1 MKYLNYL
8 FWYVI
13 GIVFLIGLGY
23 GFYYMYDSG
32 MSVSVVMI
40 IALYSVS
47 VLFNLLIFAQIRH
60 AEAKLSWIIVMTILP
75 VFGHIIFI
83 IFGKRYRGRM
93 SRQNYLSKKTFKHEV
108 LTHDKNISTIMKKQ
122 SNISKRGVYKANI
135 ELYDNGHEGFEK
147 LFEDIKSAEKFI
159 HIHYYIIK
167 PGEIYEHFKS
177 LLIEKAKQ
185 GVEVRFIVDD
195 FGRWAMPWYEIKELR
210 KAGIQVGIFG
220 KVFFPFVGSENG
232 YRTHRKMVLIDG
244 TRIHTGGVN
253 IADEYAN
260 LNKSFGLWVDFQ
272 TTITGE
278 AVRSYSL
285 LFIDDW
291 KIVTEEELDI
301 KKYLVK
307 TTGGKS
313 RSILVEDS
321 PENVEPIL
329 ENSLVSW
336 IINAK
341 KSITLSTPYFVP
353 SNEIMSALK
362 TAAQSG
368 VKVTIYIPGKPDKKS
383 VLIVSRYRAEELIE
397 HGVVFK
403 ETQNILVHS
412 KIGIFDNK
420 YAYLGTANL
429 DLRSLYSQFELLNLV
444 EGPIVGKV
452 NKLFKYYDEFSKDIE
467 IHVHK
472 SNSFKK
478 LIVRIGVF
486 IFSPLM

>member
-1 MKYLNYL
+1 M
-8 FWYVI
+8 YVS
-13 GIVFLIGLGY
+13 GL
-23 GFYYMYDSG
+23 SI
-32 MSVSVVMI
+32 SVVMV

-83 IFGKRYRGRM
+83 IFGKRYRGRG
-93 SRQNYLSKKTFKHEV
+93 SREKYLSKETFKHEV
-108 LTHDKNISTIMKKQ
+108 LTHKKEHSTIMKKQ

-135 ELYDNGHEGFEK
+135 ELFDNGHEGFER
-147 LFEDIKSAEKFI
+147 LFNDIKKAEKFI

-185 GVEVRFIVDD
+185 GVEIRFIVDD
-195 FGRWAMPWYEIKELR
+195 FGRWAMPWYEIKEL
-210 KAGIQVGIFG
+210 KEAGIQVRIFG

-244 TRIHTGGVN
+244 LRVHTGGIN

-260 LNKSFGLWVDFQ
+260 LDKRFGLWADFQ

-285 LFIDDW
+285 LFLDDW
-291 KIVTEEELDI
+291 KIVTDEELSI
-301 KKYLVK
+301 EKYFVK

-329 ENSLVSW
+329 QNSIVSW
-336 IINAK
+336 ILNARE
-341 KSITLSTPYFVP
+341 SITLSTPYFVP
-353 SNEIMSALK
+353 SQEILSALK
-362 TAAQSG
+362 SAAQAG
-368 VKVTIYIPGKPDKKS
+368 VKVTIYIPGKPDKKT
-383 VLIVSRYRAEELIE
+383 VLIVSRYRAEELIA
-397 HGVVFK
+397 HGVIFK

-429 DLRSLYSQFELLNLV
+429 DLRSLYSQFEFLNLV

-452 NKLFKYYDEFSKDIE
+452 NKLFKYYDEFSKE
-467 IHVHK
+467 LETGVSGK
-472 SNSFKK
+472 NTFKK
-478 LIVRIGVF
+478 IIIRIGVF